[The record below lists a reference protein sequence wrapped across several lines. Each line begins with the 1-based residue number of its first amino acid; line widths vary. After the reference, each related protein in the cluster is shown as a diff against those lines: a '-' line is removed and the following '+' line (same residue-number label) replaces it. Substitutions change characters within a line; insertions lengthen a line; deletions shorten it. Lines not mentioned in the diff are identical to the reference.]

1 MTEKRKTYK
10 TLLDARFPSA
20 DAEKEEQKQIERR
33 RIKRQL
39 NQTAIER
46 YTDAKNDISALLDLI
61 GEEMRVHAQGAESH
75 PKNWGNVGDATNIR
89 TSLKGVLEFLLIGR
103 YGWTETEASR
113 FIEDH
118 LESLREDKR

>member
-1 MTEKRKTYK
+1 MTEKRKTHK

-20 DAEKEEQKQIERR
+20 DAEKAEQKQIERR

-39 NQTAIER
+39 NQTAGER
-46 YTDAKNDISALLDLI
+46 YADVKNDISALLDLI
-61 GEEMRVHAQGAESH
+61 GEEMRVHAQGAEAH
-75 PKNWGNVGDATNIR
+75 PKNWGNVGDATTIK
-89 TSLKGVLEFLLIGR
+89 TSLKNVLEFLLIGR